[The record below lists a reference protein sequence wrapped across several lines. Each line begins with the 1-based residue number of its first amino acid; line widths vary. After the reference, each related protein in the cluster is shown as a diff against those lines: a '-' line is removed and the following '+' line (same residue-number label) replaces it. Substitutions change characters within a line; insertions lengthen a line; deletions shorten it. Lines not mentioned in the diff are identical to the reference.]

1 MDITERIVN
10 HLVMASSLTP
20 DIGLYHGKMGIV
32 IALCRYARFAQK
44 PIYDDFAGEL
54 LDGTVRCIYVGTN
67 YDFENGLAGIGWGIE
82 YLLQNHF
89 MEGDSN
95 VVLRNINEHI
105 MKYDVRRMA
114 DESVEEG
121 LTGIYYYV
129 QKHLGFPCRDH
140 ALSTL
145 DGLFVQELIGRIR
158 NKVVPED
165 KDLLSSVIGDVPSG
179 PNPLEW
185 DLGLTKGC
193 AGYILKKT
201 LL

>member
-1 MDITERIVN
+1 MDITERIIN
-10 HLVMASSLTP
+10 HLVMASSFTP
-20 DIGLYHGKMGIV
+20 NIGLYHGKTGVV
-32 IALCRYARFAQK
+32 IALCHYARFARK

-54 LDGTVRCIYVGTN
+54 LDEVCSSIHAGTSF
-67 YDFENGLAGIGWGIE
+67 DFENGLAGIGWGIE
-82 YLLQNHF
+82 YLLQNRF

-105 MKYDVRRMA
+105 MKYDVRRMT

-121 LTGIYYYV
+121 LTGIHYYV
-129 QKHLGFPCRDH
+129 DKHLSSPCRNH

-145 DGLFVQELIGRIR
+145 DSLFVQELIGRM
-158 NKVVPED
+158 KDKAVPED
-165 KDLLSSVIGDVPSG
+165 NDLLLSVIGEVPSG
-179 PNPLEW
+179 LNPLEW
-185 DLGLTKGC
+185 DLGLAKGC

>member
-1 MDITERIVN
+1 MDITERLIN
-10 HLVMASSLTP
+10 HLVMVSSFTS

-32 IALCRYARFAQK
+32 IAFCRYARFAQK

-54 LDGTVRCIYVGTN
+54 LDEVCSSIHAGTS

-82 YLLQNHF
+82 YLLQNRF

-129 QKHLGFPCRDH
+129 QKHLGSPCRDH

-158 NKVVPED
+158 NKAVPED

-185 DLGLTKGC
+185 DLGLAKGC

>member
-1 MDITERIVN
+1 MDITERIIN
-10 HLVMASSLTP
+10 HLVMASSFTS

-32 IALCRYARFAQK
+32 IALCHYARFAQK

-54 LDGTVRCIYVGTN
+54 LDEVCSSIHAGTS

-95 VVLRNINEHI
+95 VVLRNINKHI

-114 DESVEEG
+114 DESVKEG

-129 QKHLGFPCRDH
+129 EKHLGSPCRDH
-140 ALSTL
+140 SLSTL

-158 NKVVPED
+158 NLVAHED
-165 KDLLSSVIGDVPSG
+165 KDLLLSIIGNVTSDSS
-179 PNPLEW
+179 PLEC
-185 DLGLTKGC
+185 DLGLAKGC

>member
-1 MDITERIVN
+1 MNITERIIN
-10 HLVMASSLTP
+10 HLVLASSFSSN
-20 DIGLYHGKMGIV
+20 IGLYHGKMGIV
-32 IALCRYARFAQK
+32 IALCQYARFAQK

-54 LDGTVRCIYVGTN
+54 LDEVCSSIHAGTSF
-67 YDFENGLAGIGWGIE
+67 DFENGLAGIGWGIE
-82 YLLQNHF
+82 YLLQNRF

-95 VVLRNINEHI
+95 VVLRNINKHI

-129 QKHLGFPCRDH
+129 QKHLGSPCRDH
-140 ALSTL
+140 TLSTL
-145 DGLFVQELIGRIR
+145 DDLFVQELIGRIK
-158 NKVVPED
+158 NKVVLED

-185 DLGLTKGC
+185 DLGLAKGC